1 VTGTDR
7 PTLAQALAG
16 LVEAGLAAGA
26 DEQVVRAE
34 GEALAATVAEA
45 APGAYADWVRE
56 TGGDRGA
63 EDFTA
68 AASRGRRWRSG
79 PTPTLASL
87 ALAGGTGATAYARAL
102 GAVCQAAAGL
112 GAPTPRTLG
121 NATTAAAAQ
130 LAVLVPSGSAAG
142 RPEPAAGTSSVAGV
156 STSQG
161 EEVTAVVSRL
171 WTQVMDDLKSVS
183 ARVREVAPPGARAG
197 TGLDLD
203 PGADPWAPGRFT
215 LDPDSPSPTPTPS
228 NEHESPGEAEDPGR
242 FVLVRRGEPEGGA
255 AEAAAASPGPEAQVE
270 PEPDPRTLEELL
282 AELDALTGLRAV
294 KAEIHR
300 QVALLRVEAK
310 RKEAGL
316 KTPAITRH
324 LVFVGNP
331 GTGKTTV
338 ARLVGGI
345 YRALGLLSKGQLV
358 EVDRSE
364 LVAGYLGQTAMK
376 TADVVKSAIGGVLFI
391 DEAYSLAGDQYGTEA
406 IDTLVKEMED
416 KRDDLVVIVAGYP
429 LPMEVFI
436 AQNPG
441 LASRFRTTIEFADY
455 TDDEL
460 VGIFRTLATNADYDV
475 DDAVEAR
482 FRDLLAHV
490 ERGPS
495 FGNGRFARNT
505 LEAAIGAHAWR
516 LREVEDPDLT
526 ALRTLAPED
535 LLPEPDALDLSQ
547 PAAVSEADAADAA
560 STDGLTRTTEG
571 DLTSP
576 GPDPATPDQEAT
588 P

>member
-1 VTGTDR
+1 MTGTDR

-130 LAVLVPSGSAAG
+130 LAVLVPSGSAGG

-171 WTQVMDDLKSVS
+171 WSQVMDDLKSVS
-183 ARVREVAPPGARAG
+183 ARVREVAPPDARAG

-228 NEHESPGEAEDPGR
+228 NEHESPGNWAHPGR
-242 FVLVRRGEPEGGA
+242 FVLARRVKGGPRRPGGSGRR
-255 AEAAAASPGPEAQVE
+255 ASPVGDPH
-270 PEPDPRTLEELL
+270 PEPRAPHPSHGARPVSNDTATSTRTRLEHRTGGRTLEPLIPSS
-282 AELDALTGLRAV
+282 R
-294 KAEIHR
+294 R
-300 QVALLRVEAK
+300 
-310 RKEAGL
+310 
-316 KTPAITRH
+316 TPT
-324 LVFVGNP
+324 
-331 GTGKTTV
+331 
-338 ARLVGGI
+338 
-345 YRALGLLSKGQLV
+345 
-358 EVDRSE
+358 
-364 LVAGYLGQTAMK
+364 
-376 TADVVKSAIGGVLFI
+376 
-391 DEAYSLAGDQYGTEA
+391 
-406 IDTLVKEMED
+406 
-416 KRDDLVVIVAGYP
+416 
-429 LPMEVFI
+429 
-436 AQNPG
+436 
-441 LASRFRTTIEFADY
+441 
-455 TDDEL
+455 
-460 VGIFRTLATNADYDV
+460 
-475 DDAVEAR
+475 
-482 FRDLLAHV
+482 
-490 ERGPS
+490 
-495 FGNGRFARNT
+495 
-505 LEAAIGAHAWR
+505 
-516 LREVEDPDLT
+516 
-526 ALRTLAPED
+526 
-535 LLPEPDALDLSQ
+535 
-547 PAAVSEADAADAA
+547 
-560 STDGLTRTTEG
+560 
-571 DLTSP
+571 
-576 GPDPATPDQEAT
+576 
-588 P
+588 